1 MAGSS
6 MTFTYDDGVFG
17 DANGN
22 WQGNIR
28 KVIADFTTDSA
39 TGSVAGTTRK
49 IVGELIKIVTDPGS
63 AAPTDNWDV
72 VLTDEEGVDL
82 SVHLSDAAIAA
93 LIARDTATTEETYL
107 PLEDEAGTA
116 RIALWPVVCDKLT
129 ITVNNA
135 GNSKTGQII
144 LYYRPG

>member
-1 MAGSS
+1 MAGSL
-6 MTFTYDDGVFG
+6 MTFTYDDGADGAGFRG
-17 DANGN
+17 S
-22 WQGNIR
+22 IR
-28 KVIADFTTDSA
+28 KVIASFTTDDT

-63 AAPTDNWDV
+63 DAPDANWDV

-82 SVHLSDAAIAA
+82 SIHMDDVAIAA
-93 LIARDTATTEETYL
+93 LIARHTTTTLETYL
-107 PLEDEAGTA
+107 PLEDTAGTG
-116 RIALWPVVCDKLT
+116 RVGTWPVVCDALT

-144 LYYRPG
+144 LYYRPGG

>member
-6 MTFTYDDGVFG
+6 MSITYDDGADG
-17 DANGN
+17 AGHP
-22 WQGNIR
+22 GSIR
-28 KVIADFTTDSA
+28 KVIADFVTDDT

-63 AAPTDNWDV
+63 EAPSANWDV

-82 SVHLSDAAIAA
+82 SVHMDDVAIAA
-93 LIARDTATTEETYL
+93 LIARHTTTTLETYL
-107 PLEDEAGTA
+107 PLEDTAGTGRVGA
-116 RIALWPVVCDKLT
+116 WPVVCDKLT

-135 GNSKTGQII
+135 GNSKNGQII
-144 LYYRPG
+144 LYYRP